1 LKQVQQLHQQIIINP
16 PIIVVDTFL
25 TGFWF
30 ETSFEK
36 KRLATHF

>member
-1 LKQVQQLHQQIIINP
+1 MIINP

-36 KRLATHF
+36 KRLATHFWYAIIMQSV